1 MNLLHNILPIS
12 FLKTNT
18 RDVIKQVQVTHEP
31 VMITVNGKVQA
42 VVQDALSFQQTQD
55 QIALLRILALGK
67 KQIEQGRVTDHDEF
81 FDALEAEDEGIV
93 SADKVD

>member
-1 MNLLHNILPIS
+1 MKLLQSIQPIS

-18 RDVIKQVQVTHEP
+18 SDVIKQVQVTHEP

-42 VVQDALSFQQTQD
+42 VVQDALSFQQTQN

-67 KQIEQGRVTDHDEF
+67 KQIEEGRVSDHDDF
-81 FDALEAEDEGIV
+81 FAELQAEDEGIV
-93 SADKVD
+93 RADKVD

>member
-1 MNLLHNILPIS
+1 MNLLRDIQPIS
-12 FLKTNT
+12 FLKSNT
-18 RDVIKQVQVTHEP
+18 RDVIKQVQVTREP

-67 KQIEQGRVTDHDEF
+67 KQIREGRVTDQDAF
-81 FDALEAEDEGIV
+81 FAAMEAEDDDAI
-93 SADKVD
+93 A

>member
-1 MNLLHNILPIS
+1 MNLLQNIQPIS

-18 RDVIKQVQVTHEP
+18 SDVIKQVQLTHEP

-55 QIALLRILALGK
+55 QIALLRIVAVGK
-67 KQIEQGRVTDHDEF
+67 KQIEEGRVTDHDDF
-81 FDALEAEDEGIV
+81 FAALEAEDEGIV
-93 SADKVD
+93 SADRVD

>member
-1 MNLLHNILPIS
+1 MNLLQNIQPIS

-18 RDVIKQVQVTHEP
+18 SDVIKQVQITHEP

-67 KQIEQGRVTDHDEF
+67 KQIEEGRVTDHDDF
-81 FDALEAEDEGIV
+81 FATLDAEDEGIV

>member
-1 MNLLHNILPIS
+1 MNLLKNIQPIS

-18 RDVIKQVQVTHEP
+18 SDVIKQVQVTHEP

-42 VVQDALSFQQTQD
+42 VVQDALSFQKTQD

-67 KQIEQGRVTDHDEF
+67 KQIEEGRVTDHDDF